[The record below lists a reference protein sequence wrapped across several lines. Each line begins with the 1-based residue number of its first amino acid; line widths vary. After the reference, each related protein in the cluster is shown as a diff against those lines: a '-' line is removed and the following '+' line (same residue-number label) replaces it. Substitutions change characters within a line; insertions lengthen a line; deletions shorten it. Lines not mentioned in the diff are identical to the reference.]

1 MQQQSGTAGGGPPAG
16 AVVHLVAELT
26 GVATSC
32 LHDTDLLG
40 GLLIAAAGAAG
51 LHAATTP
58 MLRSTHPRG
67 VDGILLLAGGH
78 AAVHAQADRNT
89 LLIDFVAPV
98 PVDLARAL
106 EVFTRR
112 LGPAGVAA
120 ERIVRV
126 GIVP

>member
-1 MQQQSGTAGGGPPAG
+1 
-16 AVVHLVAELT
+16 
-26 GVATSC
+26 
-32 LHDTDLLG
+32 
-40 GLLIAAAGAAG
+40 
-51 LHAATTP
+51 
-58 MLRSTHPRG
+58 MLRSAHPRG

-78 AAVHAQADRNT
+78 AAVHAQAERNS

-112 LGPAGVAA
+112 LAPAAVAA